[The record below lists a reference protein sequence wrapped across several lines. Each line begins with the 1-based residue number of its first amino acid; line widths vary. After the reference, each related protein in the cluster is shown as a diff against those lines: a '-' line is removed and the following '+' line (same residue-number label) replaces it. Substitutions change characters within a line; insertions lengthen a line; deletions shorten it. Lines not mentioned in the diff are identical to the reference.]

1 MASVLVT
8 GTSSGIGLATAL
20 ALARAGHKVHAT
32 LRDPDRGAGL
42 AAAIAAERLPISI
55 LTMDVNSDSSVAE
68 TVERIGRQGDPI
80 DALVNNAGIERLG
93 AVEELPLDAFREVME
108 TNYFGALRCIQAV
121 LPQMRE
127 RRSGCIVNVTSI
139 SGRMAV
145 SPMAPYAASK
155 FALEAVSEIL
165 AQEVKPFNVRV
176 AIIEPGVTHTPMAER
191 VASLASVSR
200 YPHSRRMANLFRA
213 ALANP
218 VPPSLVAEAI
228 RMIIESGTWH
238 LRFPVGAGAG
248 PFLDWR
254 AGMSDEAWV
263 ELGALEDDA
272 WYDRIKRDFGLDA
285 RPQK

>member
-20 ALARAGHKVHAT
+20 ALARAGHKVHAAM
-32 LRDPDRGAGL
+32 RDPGRGAPL

-55 LTMDVNSDSSVAE
+55 LKMDVNSDSSVAE
-68 TVERIGRQGDPI
+68 TVERIGRDGEPI
-80 DALVNNAGIERLG
+80 EALVNNAGIERLG
-93 AVEELPLDAFREVME
+93 SVEELPLEAFREVME

-139 SGRMAV
+139 AGRMAT

-155 FALEAVSEIL
+155 FALEALSEIL

-176 AIIEPGVTHTPMAER
+176 AIVEPGIIGTAMAER
-191 VASLASVSR
+191 VASLASASR

-218 VPPSLVAEAI
+218 TPPSLAAEAI
-228 RMIIESGTWH
+228 RKIIESRTRH
-238 LRFPVGAGAG
+238 LRFPVGPGARS
-248 PFLDWR
+248 FLDWR

-263 ELGALEDDA
+263 ELGALDDDA
-272 WYDRIKRDFGLDA
+272 WYDRMKRDFGLDA
-285 RPQK
+285 RPQG